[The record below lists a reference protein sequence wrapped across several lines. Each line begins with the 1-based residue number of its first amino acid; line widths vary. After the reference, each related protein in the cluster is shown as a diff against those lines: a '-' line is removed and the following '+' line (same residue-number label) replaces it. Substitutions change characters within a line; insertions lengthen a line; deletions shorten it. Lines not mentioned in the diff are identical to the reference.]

1 MMFDKPGFHRLTTA
15 LYPEGD
21 PLLSSDAV
29 FGVKRS
35 LVVVSYRLDL
45 LSYVNSRSEFGNQKL
60 DSVKSESEARAKGF
74 AKGDTFKVVKH
85 DFILQT
91 EEEAKA
97 VRDQFAREVGA
108 VGL

>member
-35 LVVVSYRLDL
+35 LVVVSYHLDL
-45 LSYVNSRSEFGNQKL
+45 LSYVSHRSEVGNQKL

-74 AKGDTFKVVKH
+74 VKGDTFKVVKH

-97 VRDQFAREVGA
+97 VRDQFSREVGA